1 MLKGDARW
9 AATKAPRY
17 LAWAEQ
23 LDQPDAAGRSE
34 PPMPRPPV
42 EARPRSLYVTDIQTW
57 VRDPYAIYAK
67 RILRLRRLDPVDAPP
82 DARLRGNIIH
92 DVLDRFLKRHPDALP
107 ADDAALDERSE
118 EHTSELQAIM
128 RNS

>member
-23 LDQPDAAGRSE
+23 LDQPDAAVRSE
-34 PPMPRPPV
+34 PPLPRPPV
-42 EARPRSLYVTDIQTW
+42 EARPRRLYVTDIQPW

-82 DARLRGNIIH
+82 DARLSGNIIP
-92 DVLDRFLKRHPDALP
+92 DRSDRFHQPHPNVQP
-107 ADDAALDERSE
+107 AKHAAYRSE
-118 EHTSELQAIM
+118 EG
-128 RNS
+128 RKG